1 MADMRFLEADH
12 QRAKLRQG
20 QPLRHLPAQHAAFGA
35 TGDALA
41 GDDKH
46 EGEAVVM
53 RTLQEPQQRPMC
65 ARLRHAMQVEAGV
78 DFAVAL

>member
-1 MADMRFLEADH
+1 MRY
-12 QRAKLRQG
+12 
-20 QPLRHLPAQHAAFGA
+20 LPAQHAALGIRA
-35 TGDALA
+35 RHPLA